1 MYINFFL
8 AKSVIRF
15 RFPFLS
21 LYKVLAQRAQ
31 VNSTNNQTMHAIGC
45 IHVITRQVARRWQ
58 RWLSLRFKYFKR
70 LFTQAMDDN
79 SSRYFCWKVPDLEAE
94 LIKRG
99 AVTTGR
105 KQDLIERL
113 IFSLNMSFSSKLSQ
127 VAHSILAKTRTD
139 IVCQI
144 FTIVD

>member
-1 MYINFFL
+1 MTE
-8 AKSVIRF
+8 V
-15 RFPFLS
+15 
-21 LYKVLAQRAQ
+21 
-31 VNSTNNQTMHAIGC
+31 
-45 IHVITRQVARRWQ
+45 VITA
-58 RWLSLRFKYFKR
+58 SKYFKR

-79 SSRYFCWKVPDLEAE
+79 SSRYFCWKVPDLKAE

-127 VAHSILAKTRTD
+127 VAHSILRYRLPDFYNRRLVSIHLDLGLNRCYEVIQLYFAYQMDEGDLKYQLS
-139 IVCQI
+139 VA
-144 FTIVD
+144 